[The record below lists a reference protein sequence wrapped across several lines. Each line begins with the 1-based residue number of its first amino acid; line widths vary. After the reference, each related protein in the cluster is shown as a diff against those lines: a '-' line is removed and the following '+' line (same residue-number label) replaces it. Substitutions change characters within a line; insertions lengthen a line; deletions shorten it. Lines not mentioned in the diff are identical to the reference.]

1 MCSARPKNQWLCPA
15 PGLATRLASPCEHE
29 ACSISSQVAAAKTV
43 NHFMKLCGLTL
54 TYFCIVQTAAVM
66 LAQASEDKECL
77 RVGARVQC
85 KGLLGAPCAT
95 CTSCLVQRF
104 FRRFFPAV
112 VPHEGYGAGFFVSD
126 VLPASAL
133 RLCGACAVLEGTV
146 LLRLTSLYCLGRF
159 LLKPLL
165 VLA

>member
-1 MCSARPKNQWLCPA
+1 M
-15 PGLATRLASPCEHE
+15 
-29 ACSISSQVAAAKTV
+29 
-43 NHFMKLCGLTL
+43 
-54 TYFCIVQTAAVM
+54 QTAAVM
-66 LAQASEDKECL
+66 LVRAFEDKECAH
-77 RVGARVQC
+77 VSVCAQC

-112 VPHEGYGAGFFVSD
+112 VPHEGSGAVFFVSD

-146 LLRLTSLYCLGRF
+146 LLRLTSFNCLGRF